1 MRNPARAYAFLA
13 LLMVCLG
20 ASASGKQLAVI
31 VDKTNNVSSM
41 SSTDLAH
48 IFRLDKNKWPNGK
61 SVVLVLRD
69 PATPEMQTA
78 IHSLY
83 HMTDEEFRALLNAHR
98 TSFIIAESE
107 QDLLKQVESIPGA
120 VGLVDVYSLNGKV
133 NVLKVDGK
141 LPLEQ
146 GYTLKSGN

>member
-1 MRNPARAYAFLA
+1 MNALARVKA
-13 LLMVCLG
+13 LLLLLVVCLG
-20 ASASGKQLAVI
+20 ASASAKQLAVI
-31 VDKTNNVSSM
+31 VDKTNNLSGM
-41 SSTDLAH
+41 SAADLFH

-61 SVVLVLRD
+61 NVVLVLRD
-69 PATPEMQTA
+69 PSTPEMQTA
-78 IHSLY
+78 IHALY
-83 HMTDEEFRALLNAHR
+83 HMTADEFKALLNAHR
-98 TSFIIAESE
+98 SSFIIAGSE

-146 GYTLKSGN
+146 GYALKSSY